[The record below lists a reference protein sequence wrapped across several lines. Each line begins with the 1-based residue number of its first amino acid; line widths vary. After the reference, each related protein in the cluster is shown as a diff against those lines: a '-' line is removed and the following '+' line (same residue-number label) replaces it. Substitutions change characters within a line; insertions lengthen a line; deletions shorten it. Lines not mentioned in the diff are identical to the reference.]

1 MDVWMIWWMC
11 FKKKRNN
18 LFLNSDLYY
27 TSLYFIHTFMIS
39 STIQHSID
47 IYLRHI
53 AGYIRIIKKSFCD
66 KSYYIT
72 HIQKS
77 RQAMEEIWDGF
88 FACTLF
94 ILHSGCNVEGFINV
108 VSSYLPLC
116 FVDVLL
122 HDFTRGMSI

>member
-1 MDVWMIWWMC
+1 MYGWFDGCV

-53 AGYIRIIKKSFCD
+53 AGYIRIIQKSFCD

-122 HDFTRGMSI
+122 HDFTLGMSI

>member
-1 MDVWMIWWMC
+1 MYGWFDGCVL
-11 FKKKRNN
+11 KKKRNN

-88 FACTLF
+88 FACTHF

-122 HDFTRGMSI
+122 HDFTLGMSI

>member
-1 MDVWMIWWMC
+1 MYGWFDGCVL
-11 FKKKRNN
+11 KKKRNN

-122 HDFTRGMSI
+122 HDFTLGMSI

>member
-1 MDVWMIWWMC
+1 MYGWFDGCVL
-11 FKKKRNN
+11 KKKRNN

-53 AGYIRIIKKSFCD
+53 AGYIKIIKKSFCD

-122 HDFTRGMSI
+122 HDFTLGMSI

>member
-1 MDVWMIWWMC
+1 MDDLMDV
-11 FKKKRNN
+11 FLKKRNN

-53 AGYIRIIKKSFCD
+53 AGYIRIIKKNFCD

-77 RQAMEEIWDGF
+77 RQAMEEI
-88 FACTLF
+88 
-94 ILHSGCNVEGFINV
+94 
-108 VSSYLPLC
+108 
-116 FVDVLL
+116 
-122 HDFTRGMSI
+122 

>member
-1 MDVWMIWWMC
+1 MYGWFDGCVL
-11 FKKKRNN
+11 KKKRNN

-66 KSYYIT
+66 KNYYIT

-122 HDFTRGMSI
+122 HDFTLGMSI

>member
-1 MDVWMIWWMC
+1 MYGWFDGCVS
-11 FKKKRNN
+11 KKKRNN

-122 HDFTRGMSI
+122 HDFTLGMSI

>member
-1 MDVWMIWWMC
+1 MDDLMDV

-53 AGYIRIIKKSFCD
+53 AGYIKIIKK
-66 KSYYIT
+66 KYHWLKLLYNT
-72 HIQKS
+72 HSKK
-77 RQAMEEIWDGF
+77 
-88 FACTLF
+88 
-94 ILHSGCNVEGFINV
+94 
-108 VSSYLPLC
+108 
-116 FVDVLL
+116 
-122 HDFTRGMSI
+122 